1 MAVTARKKAETAA
14 GSEAKETTKETAPQS
29 GTFCF
34 EKKRYE
40 FVLRAEQPI
49 AHHAE
54 NRGNEAILFRRSM
67 RVRGGWVE
75 IPIVTADTMRHG
87 LREAAAY
94 AVLNATNMM
103 TGANLSEAA
112 IRLLFAGGMVT
123 GRGDAS
129 TISLDRYRELTE
141 LIPTMSLFGG
151 CSDNR
156 IIPGRLV
163 VEDAVLICSEIADEK
178 LGHLPPWAVEHVETT
193 VGIDLSVHHIEDQ
206 QRVRMDPTMHPEKRL
221 LMSSDAQVSVNA
233 RLTSSEMAHAEND
246 AIAREDSKS
255 SMMPRRFEEVK
266 AGSLFSWAIEAS
278 TYNPLDVDVLNLAV
292 TAFLSNA
299 RVGGKKGIGRG
310 LLRPVEARN
319 ITITRPAEEHTP
331 IDALAIAP
339 RVGDVFREHVMARE
353 ERIRAFLRG
362 VNA

>member
-1 MAVTARKKAETAA
+1 MAKAKKADPTTPETN
-14 GSEAKETTKETAPQS
+14 TTEVPPQS
-29 GTFCF
+29 GTFLF

-54 NRGNEAILFRRSM
+54 NRGNEAILFRRSF
-67 RVRGGWVE
+67 RVRGGWVD

-94 AVLNATNMM
+94 AVLRAANML

-141 LIPTMSLFGG
+141 MIPTMALFGG
-151 CSDNR
+151 CCDNR
-156 IIPGRLV
+156 VIPGRLV

-178 LGHLPPWAVEHVETT
+178 LGHLRPWMVEHAEST

-221 LMSSDAQVSVNA
+221 LLSSAAQVSVNA

-246 AIAREDSKS
+246 AIAREESKS
-255 SMMPRRFEEVK
+255 SMMPRRFEEVR
-266 AGSLFSWAIEAS
+266 AGSLFAWAIEAS
-278 TYNPLDVDVLNLAV
+278 TYNPLDVDVLNLAT
-292 TAFLSNA
+292 TAFLENA

-319 ITITRPAEEHTP
+319 ITITRPAEGRTP
-331 IDALAIAP
+331 IDALAISP

-353 ERIRAFLRG
+353 DRIRDFLRG